1 MRKFLKWFA
10 ILLGGLIVILLIVGL
25 SLFLSGNSRLEKT
38 YDISVDN
45 INVPNDAASIAY
57 GKHRVETLCTGC
69 HGENL
74 GGETGWFNAGPLG
87 TVDLANLTSGKGG
100 IMAEFKQDSD
110 YVRAIRD
117 GVDPDGKPLF
127 MPAVMSLQ
135 NLSDDDLGAIIAY
148 LRTLPPVDHE
158 TNGQNLSP
166 LGKILLATGQLGVIP
181 AEVVSHKQNVVS
193 PPAGETIEYGNYLV
207 DISGCVECHGSL
219 LSGGKHPDPSVNL
232 PVPNITPGGEL
243 SQWTEKDFITAMR
256 TGNTPQ
262 GNQLSEYMPWKEI
275 GRLNDTELKAMWL
288 YLQSLPARETVVM
301 K

>member
-1 MRKFLKWFA
+1 M
-10 ILLGGLIVILLIVGL
+10 
-25 SLFLSGNSRLEKT
+25 
-38 YDISVDN
+38 
-45 INVPNDAASIAY
+45 
-57 GKHRVETLCTGC
+57 
-69 HGENL
+69 
-74 GGETGWFNAGPLG
+74 
-87 TVDLANLTSGKGG
+87 
-100 IMAEFKQDSD
+100 
-110 YVRAIRD
+110 
-117 GVDPDGKPLF
+117 
-127 MPAVMSLQ
+127 
-135 NLSDDDLGAIIAY
+135 
-148 LRTLPPVDHE
+148 
-158 TNGQNLSP
+158 SP

-262 GNQLSEYMPWKEI
+262 GNKLSEYMPWKGI